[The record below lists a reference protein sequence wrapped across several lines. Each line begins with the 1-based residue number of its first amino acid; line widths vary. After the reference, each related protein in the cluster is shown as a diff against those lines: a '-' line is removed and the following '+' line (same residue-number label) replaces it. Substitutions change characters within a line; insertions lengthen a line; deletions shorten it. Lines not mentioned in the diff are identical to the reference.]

1 MLQHENVF
9 VSPLTDFKRVTFCL
23 SKVNGKQWL
32 CDSGLLLHTLLLGNE
47 RQPRYSEMHF
57 CSTVFEVKFSVLV
70 VIDRGKVKAVVEWQH
85 FVLHL
90 SPNRCIAVIQGP
102 IEDCYQM

>member
-1 MLQHENVF
+1 MLI
-9 VSPLTDFKRVTFCL
+9 L
-23 SKVNGKQWL
+23 
-32 CDSGLLLHTLLLGNE
+32 
-47 RQPRYSEMHF
+47 
-57 CSTVFEVKFSVLV
+57 
-70 VIDRGKVKAVVEWQH
+70 IDRGKVKVIDEWQH